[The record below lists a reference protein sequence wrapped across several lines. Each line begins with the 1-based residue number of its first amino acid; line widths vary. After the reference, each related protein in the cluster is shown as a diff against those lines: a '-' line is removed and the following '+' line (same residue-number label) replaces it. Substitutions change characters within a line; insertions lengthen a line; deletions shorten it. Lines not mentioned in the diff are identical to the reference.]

1 MLTLNKL
8 EKLMEMEAKL
18 RDEYQEQLEGKDK
31 EIAKL
36 TGEKEALAAR
46 VEELQGTIN
55 TQLETISSL
64 SGKASDTKAMENR
77 NRELHNRSENMKEE
91 VATVKARL
99 KALQ

>member
-36 TGEKEALAAR
+36 TGEKETLAAR

-55 TQLETISSL
+55 TQLETIT
-64 SGKASDTKAMENR
+64 ACPARPAIPRPWRT
-77 NRELHNRSENMKEE
+77 
-91 VATVKARL
+91 ATGNCTT
-99 KALQ
+99 ALRI